1 MSKANP
7 MHSKKQ
13 IESDRLRYEQ
23 LSKTIQPQVQQKPNK
38 TIRTRKK
45 RSDAKIDVKI
55 PLTTTERQQIRLL
68 AKTKN
73 QSTTECATDL
83 ILLYISRKWHFK
95 EVEYSSA
102 DKKFVHAKFK
112 QTDYDDLFGY
122 AVKWDCSVREA
133 AYRILAAALWSET
146 GGIEIVEII

>member
-13 IESDRLRYEQ
+13 MESDRLKYEQ
-23 LSKTIQPQVQQKPNK
+23 LSKATQLQVQQKPNK
-38 TIRTRKK
+38 TTKTRKK
-45 RSDAKIDVKI
+45 RSDAKVDVKI

-68 AKTKN
+68 AKIKN
-73 QSTTECATDL
+73 QSTTECTTDL
-83 ILLYISRKWHFK
+83 ILLYISRKWDFK

-112 QTDYDDLFGY
+112 QSDYDELFSY

-133 AYRILAAALWSET
+133 AYRILATALWSET
-146 GGIEIVEII
+146 GGIDIVEII